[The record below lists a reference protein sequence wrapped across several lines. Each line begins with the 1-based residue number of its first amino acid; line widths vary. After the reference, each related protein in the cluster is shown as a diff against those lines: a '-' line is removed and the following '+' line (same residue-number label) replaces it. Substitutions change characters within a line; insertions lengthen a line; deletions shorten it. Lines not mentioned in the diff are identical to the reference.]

1 MQVWAR
7 QRTSIYSHDCLNG
20 YLISAILVFLTMDSG
35 GSIINRSMTTRQ
47 IFRVAI
53 NFFGTS
59 KQQKV
64 DISFMFNR
72 LLYLSLFACSNFE
85 DVVEG
90 LGDSA
95 NEEAYYQQR
104 GLSTCCI

>member
-1 MQVWAR
+1 M
-7 QRTSIYSHDCLNG
+7 
-20 YLISAILVFLTMDSG
+20 FLTMDSG
-35 GSIINRSMTTRQ
+35 GSIISRSMSTRQ

-64 DISFMFNR
+64 DVSSTFNR
-72 LLYLSLFACSNFE
+72 LLYQSLFSCSNFE

-95 NEEAYYQQR
+95 NEEAHDHQR